1 MHFVCLATTL
11 LKDEESTEDLFVF
24 LHHICGFSGRNT
36 YDEAGAYIRARFE
49 SLNRSSATKDVYT
62 HFTCATDTGNVKFV
76 MDAVTDIIIKNNL
89 KDCGLF

>member
-11 LKDEESTEDLFVF
+11 LKDEESAENLFVF
-24 LHHICGFSGRNT
+24 LHHVCGFSGRNT
-36 YDEAGAYIRARFE
+36 YDETGAYIRARFE

>member
-11 LKDEESTEDLFVF
+11 LKDEESAEDLFVF
-24 LHHICGFSGRNT
+24 LHHVCGFSGRNT